1 MEVLDKIPDVHLDA
15 GTFKYVLISAT
26 FNGAQK
32 HIVRGFE
39 GPKYEYH
46 IDVFN
51 ECVRQARD
59 MLPEDGEDGS
69 PPWRRCD
76 GALSSRKQTTQRP
89 LRLCLQCNLLASVV
103 AEYSTNLVTSL
114 SLSTD
119 TLLRSARP
127 ITPQRLHY
135 ATTATARN
143 TKLRLAT
150 RAIDVAC
157 C

>member
-69 PPWRRCD
+69 SPWCRCD
-76 GALSSRKQTTQRP
+76 GALSSRKQTTQRRP
-89 LRLCLQCNLLASVV
+89 SIVSAVQFTCVGGGRIQHEPRNKSIFIYGYSVAFGKADHAAAAALCNNSYGSQ
-103 AEYSTNLVTSL
+103 YK
-114 SLSTD
+114 
-119 TLLRSARP
+119 
-127 ITPQRLHY
+127 ITFSDEGY
-135 ATTATARN
+135 
-143 TKLRLAT
+143 
-150 RAIDVAC
+150 
-157 C
+157 